1 MQVRFEDVTMQFEQK
16 TVLDRI
22 NFTLPSQQL
31 ISFLG
36 PSGCGKSTTLYLIS
50 GLLNATSGKI
60 FFDDKDVTKLDPV
73 KRRVGLVF
81 QSYALY
87 PHLTVLENIMFPL
100 KMEKMPK
107 AERRERA
114 IEMAKLTQIQD
125 QLDKYPRQLSGG
137 QQQRVAI
144 SRAMAKSPSILLMD
158 EPLSNLDARLRIE
171 MREEIRRI
179 QQETG
184 VTTVF
189 VTHDQEEAL
198 SIADSVMVLEKGEIQ
213 QVADPVSLYQTPSNL
228 FVARFIGSPIIN
240 TFAKGSA
247 ALNPNSAFAELN
259 WATIGVRS
267 EHFRLGTAD
276 NYLVRGKVVRVEAV
290 GKDITVHLE
299 WEGDRFVVSNLEG
312 DLEVGQEIYLQVPAE
327 RLLFFQEDQ
336 RRILSESERE
346 G

>member
-1 MQVRFEDVTMQFEQK
+1 
-16 TVLDRI
+16 
-22 NFTLPSQQL
+22 
-31 ISFLG
+31 
-36 PSGCGKSTTLYLIS
+36 
-50 GLLNATSGKI
+50 
-60 FFDDKDVTKLDPV
+60 
-73 KRRVGLVF
+73 
-81 QSYALY
+81 
-87 PHLTVLENIMFPL
+87 
-100 KMEKMPK
+100 
-107 AERRERA
+107 
-114 IEMAKLTQIQD
+114 
-125 QLDKYPRQLSGG
+125 
-137 QQQRVAI
+137 
-144 SRAMAKSPSILLMD
+144 
-158 EPLSNLDARLRIE
+158 
-171 MREEIRRI
+171 
-179 QQETG
+179 
-184 VTTVF
+184 
-189 VTHDQEEAL
+189 
-198 SIADSVMVLEKGEIQ
+198 MVLEKGEIQ

-240 TFAKGSA
+240 TFAKSSA